1 MLGLVA
7 GASDRAAQRLLIQL
21 ILLLDAHD
29 LQGRERLEDLVALG
43 LLAPVDARARHRH
56 VDNFHL
62 VDVVHQRQA
71 HAVQVGNE
79 YCAVALD
86 SADVHYLLVQVAYVV
101 HEHDHLLQ
109 AVEERERVASALT
122 RYPKWRTYRLLL

>member
-1 MLGLVA
+1 MRA
-7 GASDRAAQRLLIQL
+7 HAARASGRAAQRLLIQL

-29 LQGRERLEDLVALG
+29 MHGLEGFEDLVALG

-56 VDNFHL
+56 VDNLHL
-62 VDVVHQRQA
+62 ADVVHQRQA

-79 YCAVALD
+79 HCAVALD

-109 AVEERERVASALT
+109 AVEERERVAGA
-122 RYPKWRTYRLLL
+122 RT